1 MIRWSYTNPL
11 PTKIHLLHSQRAHQ
25 KPTNIK
31 VTAPVAALGP
41 RTLEKALH
49 LAELQVVAT

>member
-1 MIRWSYTNPL
+1 M
-11 PTKIHLLHSQRAHQ
+11 A
-25 KPTNIK
+25 

-49 LAELQVVAT
+49 MARLYLSAQQ